1 VEDQVKGRER
11 TEVELLAPLVDAYA
25 STPEDRDRVLH
36 ALRARLG
43 PDAFPSSSAAS
54 RGARRP
60 PNTPPGTRRAL
71 LKLVGV
77 AGVGALVASGAV
89 MMQMRSGPVSESSA
103 PVVVAPG
110 RASAVP
116 AESMPA
122 PRASEEVAAVSV
134 DELPP
139 AAASA
144 SAVPARARV
153 AVSGLDG
160 RSSEDELMRET
171 ELMGRANEALRA
183 GDAPRAAALFDQHA
197 REFPNGVL
205 ADERVVG
212 QVLALCALGRRDDAA
227 VAARRFVR
235 SRPQSPLTRRI
246 ASSCAGTPVS
256 ADPRTSAGER

>member
-1 VEDQVKGRER
+1 MKGRER

-43 PDAFPSSSAAS
+43 PEAFPSSSAAS
-54 RGARRP
+54 AGARRP
-60 PNTPPGTRRAL
+60 PNAPPGTRRAL

-89 MMQMRSGPVSESSA
+89 MMQMRSVPASESSA
-103 PVVVAPG
+103 PAVVAPG
-110 RASAVP
+110 RPSAVP

-122 PRASEEVAAVSV
+122 PRAPEEVAAVSVSV

-139 AAASA
+139 ASASA
-144 SAVPARARV
+144 SAVPARGRA
-153 AVSGLDG
+153 AVIGVDG

-171 ELMGRANEALRA
+171 ELLSRANQALRA

-212 QVLALCALGRRDDAA
+212 QILALCALGRRDEAA

-246 ASSCAGTPVS
+246 ASSCAGTPLS